1 MPMMGEIGVP
11 PTPEGKFF
19 LLKILK
25 YKCLESWICGMS
37 LLTAEDVV
45 CLWELGIS
53 CLALNL

>member
-1 MPMMGEIGVP
+1 MMGEMGVP
-11 PTPEGKFF
+11 PTPKGKFF

-25 YKCLESWICGMS
+25 YKCLESWISGMS
-37 LLTAEDVV
+37 LLTAEVVV